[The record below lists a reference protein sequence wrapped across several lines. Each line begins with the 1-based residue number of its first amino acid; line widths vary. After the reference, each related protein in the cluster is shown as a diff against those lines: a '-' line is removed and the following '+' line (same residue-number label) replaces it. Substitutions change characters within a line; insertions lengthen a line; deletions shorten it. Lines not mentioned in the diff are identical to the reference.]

1 MRAPATIRAAVL
13 CSSGERKPSGAGGH
27 SASRLVALL
36 SAADRRPVH
45 FAGVAAV
52 LQMPEPVR
60 DFRPLSYHDQQ
71 ATDRGLEALVGAG
84 VDLRDAQEI
93 MGI

>member
-1 MRAPATIRAAVL
+1 MCTPATTRTAVL
-13 CSSGERKPSGAGGH
+13 CSSGERKPSGAGDH

-45 FAGVAAV
+45 FASVAAV

-71 ATDRGLEALVGAG
+71 ATGRGLKALVEAG
-84 VDLRDAQEI
+84 MDLRDAQEM